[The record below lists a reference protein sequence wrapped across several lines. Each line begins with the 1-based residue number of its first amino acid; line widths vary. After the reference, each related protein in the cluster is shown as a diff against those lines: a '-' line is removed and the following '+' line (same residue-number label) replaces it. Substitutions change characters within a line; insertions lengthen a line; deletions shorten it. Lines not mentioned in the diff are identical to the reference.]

1 MASSLVDEI
10 SVRPVSDIYFPIP
23 QLSLML
29 TLKYFSGKTTQLPAY
44 LLEDMISKGRG
55 GEAYIICT
63 QPRRIAA
70 ITVSERVA
78 YERQEVIGKTVG
90 YQVRLNSRCGP
101 STRILYCT
109 TGVLLRRLQNP
120 DFLSSVSHI
129 VVDEVHERQVETDFL
144 MTLLKRNAPKHPHL
158 RLVMMSATVQEGLFT
173 NYFTCPVVYVKGRCF
188 EVKNHFIGEIHKLI
202 AFQQKE
208 VAAERGKSYNDK
220 DKGSKGQ
227 RNENTGKN
235 NMTQKVPSQAPEIE
249 KPPRFDAENVAETV
263 IRIIQTHSN
272 RNRSDIF
279 TSTASSG
286 GASDTGYGILVFLS
300 GLESINKVNRALR
313 QRNMQSLNAQVHMLH
328 SSIAPEV
335 QKRVFTRTKPGEW
348 KIVLSTNIAE
358 TSVTVDDVTHVVDC
372 GLVKVRVTILN
383 AYLSSSNILFHL
395 ILY

>member
-1 MASSLVDEI
+1 
-10 SVRPVSDIYFPIP
+10 
-23 QLSLML
+23 
-29 TLKYFSGKTTQLPAY
+29 
-44 LLEDMISKGRG
+44 MISEGRG

-144 MTLLKRNAPKHPHL
+144 MTLLKQNAPKHPHL

-173 NYFTCPVVYVKGRCF
+173 NYFSCPVVYVKGRCY

-208 VAAERGKSYNDK
+208 VAAERGKTFNDK
-220 DKGSKGQ
+220 DKGSKGH
-227 RNENTGKN
+227 RNEYTGKN

-272 RNRSDIF
+272 RNRADIF
-279 TSTASSG
+279 TSTGTSG
-286 GASDTGYGILVFLS
+286 NASDTGDGILVFLS

-372 GLVKVRVTILN
+372 GLVKVSVTIFN
-383 AYLSSSNILFHL
+383 AYLSSCYIFPNL
-395 ILY
+395 ILYYTVLCYL

>member
-1 MASSLVDEI
+1 
-10 SVRPVSDIYFPIP
+10 
-23 QLSLML
+23 
-29 TLKYFSGKTTQLPAY
+29 
-44 LLEDMISKGRG
+44 MISSGRG

-78 YERQEVIGKTVG
+78 FERQEAIGKTIG

-144 MTLLKRNAPKHPHL
+144 MTLLKQNAPQHPHL

-173 NYFTCPVVYVKGRCF
+173 DYFSCPVVYVKGRCY

-202 AFQQKE
+202 AFQQRE
-208 VAAERGKSYNDK
+208 VAAERGK
-220 DKGSKGQ
+220 GP
-227 RNENTGKN
+227 NE
-235 NMTQKVPSQAPEIE
+235 KVPRGRQEGRGNQKDSATAPVIE
-249 KPPRFDAENVAETV
+249 KPPRFDAENVAETI
-263 IRIIQTHSN
+263 IRIIQTHST
-272 RNRSDIF
+272 RNRKDTF
-279 TSTASSG
+279 TSPVASINESE
-286 GASDTGYGILVFLS
+286 TGDGILVFLS
-300 GLESINKVNRALR
+300 GLEAINKVNRALR

-328 SSIAPEV
+328 SSLTPEV
-335 QKRVFTRTKPGEW
+335 QKRVFTKTKPGEW

-358 TSVTVDDVTHVVDC
+358 TSVTVDDVTHVIDC
-372 GLVKVRVTILN
+372 GLVKVRSTMIYTISSVTGED
-383 AYLSSSNILFHL
+383 NIAPCS
-395 ILY
+395 

>member
-1 MASSLVDEI
+1 M
-10 SVRPVSDIYFPIP
+10 
-23 QLSLML
+23 
-29 TLKYFSGKTTQLPAY
+29 
-44 LLEDMISKGRG
+44 
-55 GEAYIICT
+55 
-63 QPRRIAA
+63 
-70 ITVSERVA
+70 
-78 YERQEVIGKTVG
+78 
-90 YQVRLNSRCGP
+90 
-101 STRILYCT
+101 
-109 TGVLLRRLQNP
+109 LLRRLQNP

-144 MTLLKRNAPKHPHL
+144 MTLLKQNAPKHHHL

-208 VAAERGKSYNDK
+208 VAADRGKSYSDNGYN
-220 DKGSKGQ
+220 DKGSKGH
-227 RNENTGKN
+227 RKEGKS
-235 NMTQKVPSQAPEIE
+235 NMTQKVSSQAPEIE

-272 RNRSDIF
+272 RNRADIF
-279 TSTASSG
+279 TSTATSG
-286 GASDTGYGILVFLS
+286 NTSDTGDGILVFLS

-372 GLVKVRVTILN
+372 GLVKVRITIINKYFFSSLLFSSLLFFFDCVVF
-383 AYLSSSNILFHL
+383 YCVVSCCIVLYCTVLYCIVLSCLVLSVMV
-395 ILY
+395 